1 MIREISSSEESISV
15 QVENHRSRTV
25 SAEHSQTST
34 LIPAVAL
41 EGHETAERHQISILI
56 RPSQEMKATHLG
68 TIIENRNA
76 ASVRSIVA
84 FVPGDLSSPVRIRI
98 PDAPDN
104 DKGAIPIAGRALS
117 ARTPCGRSR
126 AMPIKEAST
135 VITRSWRY
143 STPGRCLKSG
153 SSMAARGFS
162 MAGRG
167 ESFPEVAE
175 MPVVRPLVLCRS
187 LGQ

>member
-1 MIREISSSEESISV
+1 MIREVSPSEESISI
-15 QVENHRSRTV
+15 QVENHRSRAV

-34 LIPAVAL
+34 LIPTVAL

-98 PDAPDN
+98 PDAADN

-117 ARTPCGRSR
+117 ATTPCGRSR

-135 VITRSWRY
+135 VITRS
-143 STPGRCLKSG
+143 
-153 SSMAARGFS
+153 
-162 MAGRG
+162 
-167 ESFPEVAE
+167 
-175 MPVVRPLVLCRS
+175 
-187 LGQ
+187 